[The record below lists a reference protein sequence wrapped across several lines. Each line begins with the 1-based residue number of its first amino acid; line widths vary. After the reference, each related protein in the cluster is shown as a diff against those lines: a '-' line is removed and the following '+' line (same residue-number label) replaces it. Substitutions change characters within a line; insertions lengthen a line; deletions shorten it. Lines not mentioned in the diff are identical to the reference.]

1 MNIFKTFETLLS
13 EPLSIIKKR
22 IIRVMHVE
30 TNIFADKNY
39 MTLDLSEQTT
49 HITVYNNKK
58 LYNLLSSVVHKQK
71 VKKDGNKLEIHH

>member
-1 MNIFKTFETLLS
+1 
-13 EPLSIIKKR
+13 
-22 IIRVMHVE
+22 MHVE